1 MCAKPP
7 SALHLML
14 HGSFGPSRD
23 VNGVL
28 WVHDE
33 CAPSCGRDVS
43 GQAPCEF
50 VASRCMGPEE
60 EEDKKLNFFLQW
72 NLLQLEIRI
81 KKNNEYLT
89 LILIGTL

>member
-7 SALHLML
+7 SALHLTL

-60 EEDKKLNFFLQW
+60 EDKNWNFFYSEISFNWKCLL
-72 NLLQLEIRI
+72 NL
-81 KKNNEYLT
+81 
-89 LILIGTL
+89 